1 MRERRLLQ
9 FHSIHSQL
17 ALAFSVLILCTTAI
31 LSFTAYRLS
40 SDSVK
45 TQSLEYTNELVKQVR
60 TNIETYI
67 QNMESISS
75 LSLGNGDLKRYAS
88 LTDKDSP
95 EAEGLARQVGDYFSS
110 IVSSRGD
117 IASILYVG
125 PHGGIVSDGGHGEI
139 KEIARIKE
147 QDWYTHAIR
156 LSGQAAIS
164 SAHVQQLFTEEYRW
178 VVSLSR
184 QMMQT
189 AGKGEGVL
197 LVDLNYTLIDNLCKQ
212 IQLGKRGY
220 VFILDPAGDLVYHPQ
235 QQIINTQLKSEEIP
249 AILASEDGSWVAEA
263 DGGQKI
269 YTVSTT
275 PFGWKIVGVIYAEDL
290 AGNKRAMQ
298 GSAAFWG
305 SLCLAVAL
313 TISVIFTFTLTRP
326 LKTLELHMKRVV
338 EKGDFDQRVAIDS
351 PNEIGMLART
361 FNLMIMKI
369 KDLMAQIVQEQE
381 SKRISDLKALQA
393 QIQPH
398 FLYNTLD
405 SIIWMAEMGKMD
417 EVVRMTSA
425 FAKLLRAS
433 ISEGDE
439 LVPIAVELNH
449 IRNYLT
455 IQQMR
460 YRSKFSYSIEVP
472 EELQKLK
479 ILRLVLQPLVENAI
493 YHGMKHKPETGHIR
507 ITGRRISGMI
517 ELIVAD
523 DGVGMPPEKLHA
535 IIARLQ
541 SQNDAHSSSGVGVQ
555 NVNHRIALYFGPA
568 FGLRY
573 ESELEEGTTVFVRIP
588 ELGDGEEG

>member
-1 MRERRLLQ
+1 
-9 FHSIHSQL
+9 
-17 ALAFSVLILCTTAI
+17 
-31 LSFTAYRLS
+31 
-40 SDSVK
+40 
-45 TQSLEYTNELVKQVR
+45 
-60 TNIETYI
+60 
-67 QNMESISS
+67 
-75 LSLGNGDLKRYAS
+75 
-88 LTDKDSP
+88 
-95 EAEGLARQVGDYFSS
+95 
-110 IVSSRGD
+110 
-117 IASILYVG
+117 
-125 PHGGIVSDGGHGEI
+125 
-139 KEIARIKE
+139 
-147 QDWYTHAIR
+147 
-156 LSGQAAIS
+156 
-164 SAHVQQLFTEEYRW
+164 
-178 VVSLSR
+178 
-184 QMMQT
+184 
-189 AGKGEGVL
+189 
-197 LVDLNYTLIDNLCKQ
+197 
-212 IQLGKRGY
+212 
-220 VFILDPAGDLVYHPQ
+220 
-235 QQIINTQLKSEEIP
+235 
-249 AILASEDGSWVAEA
+249 
-263 DGGQKI
+263 
-269 YTVSTT
+269 
-275 PFGWKIVGVIYAEDL
+275 
-290 AGNKRAMQ
+290 
-298 GSAAFWG
+298 
-305 SLCLAVAL
+305 
-313 TISVIFTFTLTRP
+313 
-326 LKTLELHMKRVV
+326 
-338 EKGDFDQRVAIDS
+338 
-351 PNEIGMLART
+351 
-361 FNLMIMKI
+361 MIMKI